1 MLAGG
6 MVAFA
11 FAVVVAMLLIERRFG
26 RMWG

>member
-1 MLAGG
+1 